1 MIRFSGLFYPQNPS
15 VPFTLGGFA
24 DALMTNTIEPTY
36 WFFFAM
42 FGVTL
47 SVPVL
52 SLLAEQ
58 KKILWYMVGCV
69 FVFASVAPYVFNFIS
84 VPWNSGIE
92 ISVAS
97 GYVMYVVLG
106 WLLADKDFKL
116 SSGQLKLLYVAGVA
130 CLLIRYGYTYVS
142 SSSLGQV
149 DRLFFDYMAFT
160 AVIPSAALFMWFKNN
175 EPHFAGLAK
184 YQKLIVT
191 VSGASFG
198 VYLIHKLVLDNIV
211 CGVIGVS
218 MSSVLLRTLGPII
231 IYLVCVLVVLVL
243 KKIPFINK
251 IVP

>member
-1 MIRFSGLFYPQNPS
+1 
-15 VPFTLGGFA
+15 
-24 DALMTNTIEPTY
+24 
-36 WFFFAM
+36 
-42 FGVTL
+42 
-47 SVPVL
+47 
-52 SLLAEQ
+52 
-58 KKILWYMVGCV
+58 MVGCV

-175 EPHFAGLAK
+175 EPHFAGLCQIPEA
-184 YQKLIVT
+184 YRDGIRCQFRR
-191 VSGASFG
+191 VSDS
-198 VYLIHKLVLDNIV
+198 
-211 CGVIGVS
+211 
-218 MSSVLLRTLGPII
+218 
-231 IYLVCVLVVLVL
+231 
-243 KKIPFINK
+243 
-251 IVP
+251 